1 MNKYFLQIPERCF
14 YNPYVSLQA
23 KAMKA
28 AGWQE
33 CLPSLCVDEDNAAPI
48 KQLSAEGLPTDGLR
62 VAHVHWPEKLF
73 VQRGVDEALHFVS
86 DIKAAGWKI
95 ALTHHN
101 LAPHEGVN
109 NGQKLLKFV
118 DIHHC
123 FSATQKEVL
132 VRRYGEALAS
142 ATVFQH
148 PDYELPDV
156 KTKDAR
162 ELITVG
168 IYGRI
173 RGYKRFVNF
182 AEEFAKVQPSRA
194 KLDVAGLPYDKQID
208 SALRQLAVANNR
220 ISYQPGFLDH
230 ASLVQKIQTADC
242 ILLPYENLW
251 SSGVLALATQI
262 GTLTVCPPPAMYDL
276 GKRDDLNIRLIEHW
290 QDAKALAFIDQLDA
304 ACSLKLPRKSF
315 SWDAAAQILSNA
327 YHFK

>member
-23 KAMKA
+23 KAMKSI
-28 AGWQE
+28 GWKE
-33 CLPSLCVDEDNAAPI
+33 CLPALCVDEENAVPV
-48 KQLSAEGLPTDGLR
+48 KPLSMKGLPKSGLR

-73 VQRGVDEALHFVS
+73 VQRGVDETLRFVS
-86 DIKAAGWKI
+86 DIKASGWKI

-109 NGQKLLKFV
+109 NGQKLLPFV

-123 FSATQKEVL
+123 FSSAQKEVL
-132 VRRYGEALAS
+132 VNRYGEALAS
-142 ATVFQH
+142 AAVFPH

-156 KTKDAR
+156 YAKDAH
-162 ELITVG
+162 EAVTVG

-173 RGYKRFVNF
+173 RGYKRFVDF
-182 AEEFAKVQPSRA
+182 AAEFAQMQPGCA
-194 KLDVAGLPYDKQID
+194 KLDIAGLPYDGQID
-208 SALRQLAVANNR
+208 LALRQLAVANSS
-220 ISYQPGFLDH
+220 ISYQPGFLNH

-262 GTLTVCPPPAMYDL
+262 GTLTICPPPAMYDF
-276 GKRDDLNIRLIEHW
+276 GKHDDLNIHLIENW
-290 QDAKALAFIDQLDA
+290 QDAKALAVIAQLDA
-304 ACSLKLPRKSF
+304 AYTAKRPRSGF

-327 YHFK
+327 YQFK